1 MPRRQYH
8 LLVGLFA
15 LGAVI
20 VLGYMILQF
29 GRGGMRKYGDMITV
43 NAQFN
48 QAGRL
53 ITNAPVYLSGVDIGY
68 VQKVEVTATGKVV
81 VSMQVASDA
90 GLRTGDVPEIAQ
102 TGVLGDVIVNFIRR
116 AEPGPIA
123 RDGTLFVGKDPVD
136 LVRQAEIFVDLLTSK
151 ETVATVRRILVNVEA
166 LTGEE
171 TRALLIGSLDNVHKL
186 TAQLQEDVET
196 LRALFTPE
204 FRADVQAIVAN
215 ARAAS
220 EDLPEVM
227 REGTL
232 ILRETRTHLIE
243 LAENLTRNA
252 RRFDSI
258 IESVDAILAATARG
272 EGTIGHLVNDPQMY
286 ESTVKAIDELREA
299 VVAIKYN
306 LPLGIGRRIKAE
318 EEEAAAEAA
327 RADQIW
333 RR

>member
-15 LGAVI
+15 VGAVI

-43 NAQFN
+43 RAQFN

-53 ITNAPVYLSGVDIGY
+53 IENAPVYLSGVEIGY

-90 GLRTGDVPEIAQ
+90 GLRMADVPEIAQ

-136 LVRQAEIFVDLLTSK
+136 LVRQAEIFVDLLTSE
-151 ETVATVRRILVNVEA
+151 ETVSTVRRILDNVEA

-171 TRALLIGSLDNVHKL
+171 TRTLLNDSLENIHEL
-186 TAQLQEDVET
+186 TKQLREDVET
-196 LRALFTPE
+196 LRTVFTPE
-204 FRADVQAIVAN
+204 VRADIQAIIAN
-215 ARAAS
+215 ARTAS
-220 EDLPEVM
+220 EDLPEIM
-227 REGTL
+227 REGRL
-232 ILRETRTHLIE
+232 ILRETRVHLIE

-258 IESVDAILAATARG
+258 IESVETILATTARG
-272 EGTIGHLVNDPQMY
+272 EGTVGRLVNDPEMY
-286 ESTVKAIDELREA
+286 ESTVKALDELREA

-306 LPLGIGRRIKAE
+306 LPLGIGRRIRAE